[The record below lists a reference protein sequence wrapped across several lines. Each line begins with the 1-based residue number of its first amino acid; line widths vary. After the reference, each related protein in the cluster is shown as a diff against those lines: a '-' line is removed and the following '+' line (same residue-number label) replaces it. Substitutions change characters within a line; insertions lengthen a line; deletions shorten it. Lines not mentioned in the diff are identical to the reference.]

1 MNYKEMLDQFEYLDK
16 RLAHLE
22 LENRYL
28 RERLAKVEGQVVTR
42 LVGPQFTPGNLPQYT
57 WQITSKDNT
66 Q

>member
-1 MNYKEMLDQFEYLDK
+1 MNYREMLDQFEWLDK
-16 RLAHLE
+16 KLAHLE

-28 RERLAKVEGQVVTR
+28 RERLAKVEGQ
-42 LVGPQFTPGNLPQYT
+42 LVNRNVLPGFTPGTLPQYT

>member
-1 MNYKEMLDQFEYLDK
+1 MLDQFEYLDK
-16 RLAHLE
+16 KLAHLE

-28 RERLAKVEGQVVTR
+28 RERLAKVEGQAVTR
-42 LVGPQFTPGNLPQYT
+42 LVGPQFTPSTLPQYT

>member
-1 MNYKEMLDQFEYLDK
+1 MNYREMLDQFEWLDK
-16 RLAHLE
+16 KLAHLE

-28 RERLAKVEGQVVTR
+28 RERLAKVEGQ
-42 LVGPQFTPGNLPQYT
+42 LVSRNVPPGFTPGTLPQYT